1 MKTRKG
7 FVLRPLGKEHILMAE
22 GLEAEGFGA
31 MISMNES
38 AAFLWKAIE
47 GKDFDTETLV
57 NLLVEEYG
65 IAHDVAHRDATAM
78 LQAWKEMKIIED

>member
-7 FVLRPLGKEHILMAE
+7 FVLRPLGKEYILMAE
-22 GLEAEGFGA
+22 GLEADGFGA

-38 AAFLWKAIE
+38 AAFLWKAID
-47 GKDFDTETLV
+47 GKDFDAETLV
-57 NLLVEEYG
+57 SLLMEEYG
-65 IAHDVAHRDATAM
+65 IAHEVADRDVAAI